1 MLTNNSR
8 QISDSI
14 LRLNKTTL
22 TWDKVGR
29 MRYPRTRH
37 QGSIVQM
44 TEELQKHAARKLA
57 VIRSRHKA
65 ATTAREVP
73 KPVLP
78 EPTRYRP
85 GLRSG

>member
-22 TWDKVGR
+22 TWAKVGR

-44 TEELQKHAARKLA
+44 TEELQNICQNPHSEEFSLNNILRALDDFFGY
-57 VIRSRHKA
+57 VGI
-65 ATTAREVP
+65 
-73 KPVLP
+73 PVLNW
-78 EPTRYRP
+78 
-85 GLRSG
+85 S